1 MKPGFTFYVWYV
13 YSRSLRWHHIIFP
26 KQWTVDLSFFY
37 SRKYKRVALLCIKAE
52 EKRVR
57 VTHHVKTSCAGP
69 PFIRLQDKSLGLG
82 TLHKTVDLSPPL
94 HVWFS
99 ALLPQVL
106 PSLLLRGAGRADELG
121 WRVGESRAGQVGNLC
136 NINYGWAKLRPS
148 GESELVDRMTS
159 STRSI
164 ACIDVLRLRA
174 SPRRRAWAQRLRSC
188 WNSGAR

>member
-26 KQWTVDLSFFY
+26 KQYNEPSIYLFF

-82 TLHKTVDLSPPL
+82 TLHKTVDLSPPSL
-94 HVWFS
+94 FMYDFPLFCHKS
-99 ALLPQVL
+99 
-106 PSLLLRGAGRADELG
+106 SLLCSSAEPAVR
-121 WRVGESRAGQVGNLC
+121 
-136 NINYGWAKLRPS
+136 
-148 GESELVDRMTS
+148 TS
-159 STRSI
+159 S
-164 ACIDVLRLRA
+164 AGVWVRA
-174 SPRRRAWAQRLRSC
+174 ARAR
-188 WNSGAR
+188 